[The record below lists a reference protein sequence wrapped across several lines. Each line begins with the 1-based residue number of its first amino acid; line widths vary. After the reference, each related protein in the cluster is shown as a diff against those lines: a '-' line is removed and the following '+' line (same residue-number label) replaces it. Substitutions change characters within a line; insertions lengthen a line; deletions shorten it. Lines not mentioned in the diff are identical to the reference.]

1 MNPTTLLTMIV
12 LVATTEYLVHFL
24 GWDPLRAGFVVGLS
38 CLLFVLSIFAV
49 ILPFIKRE
57 ERQEFWNV
65 VFSTAK
71 NDLVD
76 LYNLLRFK
84 R

>member
-1 MNPTTLLTMIV
+1 M
-12 LVATTEYLVHFL
+12 
-24 GWDPLRAGFVVGLS
+24 
-38 CLLFVLSIFAV
+38 

-71 NDLVD
+71 KDLID
-76 LYNLLRFK
+76 FYNLLRFK

>member
-57 ERQEFWNV
+57 ERQ
-65 VFSTAK
+65 K
-71 NDLVD
+71 KDLID
-76 LYNLLRFK
+76 FYNLLRFK